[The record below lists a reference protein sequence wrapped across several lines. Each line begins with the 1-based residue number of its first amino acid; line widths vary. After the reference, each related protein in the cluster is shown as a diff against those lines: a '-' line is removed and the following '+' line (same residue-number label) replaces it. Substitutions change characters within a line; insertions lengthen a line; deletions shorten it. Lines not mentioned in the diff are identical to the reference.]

1 MSAHCGASRLCAKHG
16 RRSPKPSLPVAA
28 HFPFRHRHRTRK
40 TNALK
45 ISYGQSGYSL
55 SRSAVLRPCM
65 ACSRH
70 VRQSR
75 VPVFSTSQKGATCGT
90 VEKSQRVQ
98 QNQRASRR
106 QAVALPVDA
115 AATGL
120 ATGTTSSFTIGDRV
134 IHDIFC
140 DGTVEALRDHK
151 LHIKFETVGSK
162 EILASFMTR
171 PR

>member
-55 SRSAVLRPCM
+55 SRSVRPCM

-70 VRQSR
+70 VRQLQ

-98 QNQRASRR
+98 QNQRANLDVR
-106 QAVALPVDA
+106 QNHCPSM

-134 IHDIFC
+134 IHDIFG